1 MQELLGHRNV
11 STTQNYLDV
20 NYADARQACEAIALQ
35 KSHDPDHRDGALLQ
49 NSESYRIPKT
59 YNSLDTID
67 EDALLLERARRGYD
81 LTKLRENETTA
92 EIVKI
97 G

>member
-1 MQELLGHRNV
+1 M
-11 STTQNYLDV
+11 QNYLGV
-20 NYADARQACEAIALQ
+20 NYADARRACEAIAL
-35 KSHDPDHRDGALLQ
+35 DA
-49 NSESYRIPKT
+49 ESYTIPKT